1 MTRTRQVS
9 AFIKRQSDANACAD
23 TIVFNFENPSLHG
36 HGAQVTARFCF
47 VSFKDLADCLM
58 LAFQAHTLLVAAKLA
73 HSMNRVLLINSSA
86 PWAFNTFG
94 PLVYFCL

>member
-1 MTRTRQVS
+1 
-9 AFIKRQSDANACAD
+9 
-23 TIVFNFENPSLHG
+23 VFNFENPSLHG